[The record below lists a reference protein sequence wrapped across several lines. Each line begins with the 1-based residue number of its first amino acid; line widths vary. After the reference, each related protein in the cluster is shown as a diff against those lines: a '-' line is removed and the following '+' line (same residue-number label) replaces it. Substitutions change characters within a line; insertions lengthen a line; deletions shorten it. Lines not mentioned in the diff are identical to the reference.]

1 MKIVITG
8 INGYLGTLIA
18 NELRL
23 KGNTVL
29 GIDRNLSKGSAEN
42 LAKFISGSKVIIN
55 LAGSNILT
63 RWTKSAKN
71 MIYNSRIDTT
81 KNLVQAINLLNK
93 SERPEVFISGSAIG
107 IYKNGEIHDE
117 TSTSFD
123 QNFLGKVVYD
133 WETELTNLP
142 QEIRTLIFRISP
154 VLGKNS
160 KMIKNLKLPFTLGL
174 GGKIASGKQAF
185 PFIHEKDLVKAFSS
199 AINEKWQGIYN
210 LSAPEQISNLDFTRM
225 FAHLLK
231 RPAVI
236 PVPGFVLHFIFG
248 EAASMLVASPQVLPK
263 ALMDNNFQFEFP
275 EISSTLSDILV

>member
-1 MKIVITG
+1 MKILITG

-160 KMIKNLKLPFTLGL
+160 KMIKNLKLPFSLGL

-185 PFIHEKDLVKAFSS
+185 PFIHEKDLVKAFST
-199 AINEKWQGIYN
+199 AINEKWQGIFN

>member
-1 MKIVITG
+1 MKILITG

-133 WETELTNLP
+133 WEKEINNLP
-142 QEIRTLIFRISP
+142 QEVRTLIFRISP

-160 KMIKNLKLPFTLGL
+160 KMIKNLKLPFSLGL

-199 AINEKWQGIYN
+199 AINEKWQGIFN

-275 EISSTLSDILV
+275 EISSTLSDILA

>member
-1 MKIVITG
+1 MKILITG

-123 QNFLGKVVYD
+123 QNFLGKVVND

-199 AINEKWQGIYN
+199 AINEQWQGIYN